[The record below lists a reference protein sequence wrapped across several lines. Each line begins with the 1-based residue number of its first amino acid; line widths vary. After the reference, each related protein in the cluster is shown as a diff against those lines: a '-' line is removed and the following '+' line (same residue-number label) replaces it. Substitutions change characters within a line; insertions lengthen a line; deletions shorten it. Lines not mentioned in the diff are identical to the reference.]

1 MSSSNL
7 LVLVFTKIHQY
18 LSMSEDLVQL
28 IANKKVTEDK
38 TRKILWK
45 VTYGKTVST
54 SFTESSEYTSD
65 VLCTHCNRPLKQM
78 KHDRD
83 LSGTTHKNH

>member
-38 TRKILWK
+38 TRKIL
-45 VTYGKTVST
+45 
-54 SFTESSEYTSD
+54 
-65 VLCTHCNRPLKQM
+65 
-78 KHDRD
+78 
-83 LSGTTHKNH
+83 